1 MKVRLQQLYNYVW
14 FWRKF
19 PFNNLS
25 NLLLFSLCHT
35 ENLLLDQQ
43 SLVLV
48 FANSSSFFHNI
59 GTIFFPCQDIPNF
72 SRIKVPKLSHEIWA
86 VLPPAHSPLSHI
98 IYCHL
103 VHLGGPWST
112 TALESSSSWCLW
124 LILPWT
130 KLKELALNM
139 DQSGREPNTS
149 SSSFWHLRCSSTSTS
164 TSSHNSRPL
173 HPVQSR
179 RLLRST

>member
-48 FANSSSFFHNI
+48 FANSGSFFHNI
-59 GTIFFPCQDIPNF
+59 GTIFFPCQDIPHF

-112 TALESSSSWCLW
+112 TGIILLLMP
-124 LILPWT
+124 LIDTSLDQVKRTCT
-130 KLKELALNM
+130 KYGPKWARAKYILVFFLASQVL
-139 DQSGREPNTS
+139 
-149 SSSFWHLRCSSTSTS
+149 
-164 TSSHNSRPL
+164 
-173 HPVQSR
+173 
-179 RLLRST
+179 

>member
-1 MKVRLQQLYNYVW
+1 MKVRLQQLYYYVL
-14 FWRKF
+14 FWWKF
-19 PFNNLS
+19 LFNNLS

-48 FANSSSFFHNI
+48 FVNSTSFFHNI
-59 GTIFFPCQDIPNF
+59 GTIFFIPNF

-103 VHLGGPWST
+103 FHLGGPWST
-112 TALESSSSWCLW
+112 TGIILLLMP
-124 LILPWT
+124 LIDTSLDQVKRTCT
-130 KLKELALNM
+130 KYGPKWARAKYILAFFLAP
-139 DQSGREPNTS
+139 QVP
-149 SSSFWHLRCSSTSTS
+149 
-164 TSSHNSRPL
+164 
-173 HPVQSR
+173 
-179 RLLRST
+179 